1 MRKSKSYNKEIGKPD
16 ESLGRKAT
24 GPLKWQPVA
33 GNDVHCLFD
42 SAFFMT
48 IECSQSVHSIVEEF
62 GCIVAILVMLGLFIF
77 LNQSY
82 IQKFIY
88 EERLNQMDEIT
99 PQMFLNLE
107 DVMGTKWD
115 FLCERRWS
123 IFMILPLKKRK
134 RVK

>member
-1 MRKSKSYNKEIGKPD
+1 MC
-16 ESLGRKAT
+16 T
-24 GPLKWQPVA
+24 V
-33 GNDVHCLFD
+33 CLTVL
-42 SAFFMT
+42 FF
-48 IECSQSVHSIVEEF
+48 EEF

-88 EERLNQMDEIT
+88 EERLNQMDEIIH
-99 PQMFLNLE
+99 QMFLNLE

-115 FLCERRWS
+115 FLCERRWNL
-123 IFMILPLKKRK
+123 FMIFPLTKRK

>member
-1 MRKSKSYNKEIGKPD
+1 MYTCKSYHKEIGKPD

-42 SAFFMT
+42 SAFF
-48 IECSQSVHSIVEEF
+48 EEF
-62 GCIVAILVMLGLFIF
+62 GCIVAILVMPGLFIF

-88 EERLNQMDEIT
+88 EERLNQMDLMRQCNFIKPE
-99 PQMFLNLE
+99 
-107 DVMGTKWD
+107 G
-115 FLCERRWS
+115 
-123 IFMILPLKKRK
+123 
-134 RVK
+134 

>member
-1 MRKSKSYNKEIGKPD
+1 MC
-16 ESLGRKAT
+16 T
-24 GPLKWQPVA
+24 V
-33 GNDVHCLFD
+33 CLTVL
-42 SAFFMT
+42 FFMT

-115 FLCERRWS
+115 FLCERRWN
-123 IFMILPLKKRK
+123 IFMILPLTKRK
-134 RVK
+134 KS

>member
-1 MRKSKSYNKEIGKPD
+1 
-16 ESLGRKAT
+16 
-24 GPLKWQPVA
+24 
-33 GNDVHCLFD
+33 
-42 SAFFMT
+42 MT
-48 IECSQSVHSIVEEF
+48 IECSQSVHSIVEVF

-115 FLCERRWS
+115 FLCERRWN
-123 IFMILPLKKRK
+123 IFMILPLTKRK
-134 RVK
+134 KS

>member
-1 MRKSKSYNKEIGKPD
+1 M
-16 ESLGRKAT
+16 
-24 GPLKWQPVA
+24 
-33 GNDVHCLFD
+33 HCLFD
-42 SAFFMT
+42 SAFF
-48 IECSQSVHSIVEEF
+48 EEF

-115 FLCERRWS
+115 FLCERRWN
-123 IFMILPLKKRK
+123 IFMILPLTKRK
-134 RVK
+134 MS

>member
-1 MRKSKSYNKEIGKPD
+1 M
-16 ESLGRKAT
+16 
-24 GPLKWQPVA
+24 
-33 GNDVHCLFD
+33 HCLFD
-42 SAFFMT
+42 SAFF
-48 IECSQSVHSIVEEF
+48 EEF

-99 PQMFLNLE
+99 HQMFLNLE

-115 FLCERRWS
+115 FLCERRWN
-123 IFMILPLKKRK
+123 IFMILPLTKRK
-134 RVK
+134 KS

>member
-1 MRKSKSYNKEIGKPD
+1 MHKFKSYIYNKEIGKPD

-42 SAFFMT
+42 SAFF
-48 IECSQSVHSIVEEF
+48 EEF

-107 DVMGTKWD
+107 DVMGAKWD
-115 FLCERRWS
+115 FLCERRWN
-123 IFMILPLKKRK
+123 IFMILPLTKRK
-134 RVK
+134 KS

>member
-1 MRKSKSYNKEIGKPD
+1 MC
-16 ESLGRKAT
+16 T
-24 GPLKWQPVA
+24 V
-33 GNDVHCLFD
+33 CLTVL
-42 SAFFMT
+42 FF
-48 IECSQSVHSIVEEF
+48 EEF

-88 EERLNQMDEIT
+88 EERLNQMDEIIH
-99 PQMFLNLE
+99 QMFLNLE

-115 FLCERRWS
+115 FLCERRWN
-123 IFMILPLKKRK
+123 IFMIFPLTKRK

>member
-1 MRKSKSYNKEIGKPD
+1 M
-16 ESLGRKAT
+16 
-24 GPLKWQPVA
+24 
-33 GNDVHCLFD
+33 HCLFD
-42 SAFFMT
+42 SAFF
-48 IECSQSVHSIVEEF
+48 EEF

-115 FLCERRWS
+115 FLCERRWN
-123 IFMILPLKKRK
+123 IFMILPLTKRK
-134 RVK
+134 KS